1 MNYLSLQQHM
11 KYMKTVLLFLLTSLA
26 AWAQTDSLY
35 LKLERGEIT
44 GEEWYMLKLQAG
56 ELSKEFSSWV
66 KYDDQVDINSEL
78 YKSLKNKTGLIFHIP
93 ANYQVIKP
101 NGNRYIQ
108 TYLFNLTD
116 SIVSL
121 PRMDAT
127 IDYIES
133 ELYLNNNWV
142 KVKETRSATCG
153 NSYWIQKLEP
163 NEYLSI
169 QIENHDLTL
178 GKVKVRQ
185 KIKLKVG
192 NQVLESREVKALLF
206 PNQLKLLMDNL
217 N

>member
-1 MNYLSLQQHM
+1 M
-11 KYMKTVLLFLLTSLA
+11 KQLYAIFLFCFASLA
-26 AWAQTDSLY
+26 AFAQTDSLD

-44 GEEWYMLKLQAG
+44 GEEWYILKLQAG
-56 ELSKEFSSWV
+56 EFSEDFSAWV
-66 KYDDQVDINSEL
+66 KYVDQVDINSAL

-93 ANYQVIKP
+93 AKYQVIKP

-108 TYLFNLTD
+108 IYLFNLTD

-127 IDYIES
+127 IDQVES
-133 ELYLNNNWV
+133 ELYLNRNWV
-142 KVKETRSATCG
+142 KVKEVMPATCG
-153 NSYWIQKLEP
+153 NSYWTQNLEP

-169 QIENHDLTL
+169 QIENYDMAL

-192 NQVLESREVKALLF
+192 NQILESRVVKAFLF
-206 PNQLKLLMDNL
+206 PNQLNFLRQKFN
-217 N
+217 